1 MSVLKTSQPLKACRI
16 CACPN
21 LISVLDFGILEFT
34 GFFPSSKTEEVPKGE
49 VNLVF
54 CENCG
59 QTQLGHIFEPTI
71 MYGDNY
77 GYMSHLNSGMKN
89 HLNELS
95 QYVVNFIGQSEIL
108 KVVDIGSNDG
118 TFLNSINSLN
128 VQSDLIGIDPT
139 ILKFQDNY
147 NKNIRKIPELFNLNH
162 LNEIGANSVDL
173 VSTLAMFYD
182 VDDPVSFIENVYNLL
197 RENGFWLIEIT
208 YSEWMRTSL
217 AFDTICHE
225 HAVYYNFSQLFSLFS
240 ASKFAVKDVF
250 LSETNGKS
258 LVILLQK
265 NALDNNL
272 PPFAK
277 FLLGEESKTINDQ
290 LIQWREFG
298 IAVKQKIK
306 NLNIFFEDMKSK
318 GDKVNAL
325 GASTKGNIL
334 LQVLNLDSS
343 FIEYIGEVNPYKF
356 DRFTPGSR
364 IQIIS
369 ENRTE
374 IMKESDYLLVLPW
387 HFKSTICPKM
397 FDYVSNG
404 GILIF
409 PLPDLHTYGKFNRN

>member
-1 MSVLKTSQPLKACRI
+1 M
-16 CACPN
+16 
-21 LISVLDFGILEFT
+21 
-34 GFFPSSKTEEVPKGE
+34 
-49 VNLVF
+49 
-54 CENCG
+54 
-59 QTQLGHIFEPTI
+59 
-71 MYGDNY
+71 
-77 GYMSHLNSGMKN
+77 
-89 HLNELS
+89 
-95 QYVVNFIGQSEIL
+95 
-108 KVVDIGSNDG
+108 
-118 TFLNSINSLN
+118 
-128 VQSDLIGIDPT
+128 
-139 ILKFQDNY
+139 
-147 NKNIRKIPELFNLNH
+147 
-162 LNEIGANSVDL
+162 
-173 VSTLAMFYD
+173 
-182 VDDPVSFIENVYNLL
+182 
-197 RENGFWLIEIT
+197 
-208 YSEWMRTSL
+208 
-217 AFDTICHE
+217 
-225 HAVYYNFSQLFSLFS
+225 
-240 ASKFAVKDVF
+240 F

-258 LVILLQK
+258 LVILFQK
-265 NALDNNL
+265 NALDKNL

-277 FLLGEESKTINDQ
+277 LLLGEESKTINDQ

-306 NLNIFFEDMKSK
+306 NLKIFFEDMKSK

-369 ENRTE
+369 ENRIE

-404 GILIF
+404 GVLIF